1 MAGGRRRWRGRR
13 AYSTDRC
20 PPWSPPTAGGHE
32 ANHGRVKVEPPST
45 QACTGLDGAPT
56 QVSVCAAMLPEEA
69 TGRNTQL
76 GLSGDGCATL
86 SFLI

>member
-1 MAGGRRRWRGRR
+1 MAGGRRRWRGCR

-32 ANHGRVKVEPPST
+32 ANHRRVKVEPPSI
-45 QACTGLDGAPT
+45 QARTGLDGAPT
-56 QVSVCAAMLPEEA
+56 RVSVRAAMLPEAA
-69 TGRNTQL
+69 TGGKTQL
-76 GLSGDGCATL
+76 GLSGEGCVTL